1 MAPESAIQSVPA
13 GGVRAMVLKDL
24 AKAAGF
30 QPTGPGKVSGGGT
43 HEDAPGG
50 GAHAD
55 GE

>member
-1 MAPESAIQSVPA
+1 
-13 GGVRAMVLKDL
+13 MVLKDL

-30 QPTGPGKVSGGGT
+30 QPTGPGKMSGGGT
-43 HEDAPGG
+43 HEDAPGS

>member
-1 MAPESAIQSVPA
+1 MAPESAIQSVP
-13 GGVRAMVLKDL
+13 GVRAMVLKEL

-30 QPTGPGKVSGGGT
+30 QPTGPGEVSGGVT